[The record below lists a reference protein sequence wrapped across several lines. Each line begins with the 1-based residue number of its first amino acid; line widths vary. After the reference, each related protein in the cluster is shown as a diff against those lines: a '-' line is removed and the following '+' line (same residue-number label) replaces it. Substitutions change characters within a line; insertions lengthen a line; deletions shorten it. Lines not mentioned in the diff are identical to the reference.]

1 MGCHMKMLFDF
12 RCSIIRKSEDKLQRD
27 FSADAPNIKA
37 VTDITEVKASDGKL
51 YISVIFDCFDLSALG
66 ISIGDNMKAELC

>member
-1 MGCHMKMLFDF
+1 MKMLFDF